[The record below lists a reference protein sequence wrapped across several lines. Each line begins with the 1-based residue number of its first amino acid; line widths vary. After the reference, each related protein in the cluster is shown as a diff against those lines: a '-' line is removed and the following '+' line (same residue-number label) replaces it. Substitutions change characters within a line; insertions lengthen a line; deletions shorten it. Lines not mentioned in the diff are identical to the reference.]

1 MNENLM
7 LQEWLCDC
15 TLCGWCDV
23 LWLDGMAPHRDQPA
37 GTQVRTGRHG
47 DSETR
52 SRIRH

>member
-15 TLCGWCDV
+15 TLRAWCDV

-37 GTQVRTGRHG
+37 GT
-47 DSETR
+47 ETR
-52 SRIRH
+52 RLRDTLPHPPLGT